1 MGVENSHARGPRKI
15 WKDVD
20 GSFTEAVGG
29 DVEHD
34 GVDEGAPLKI
44 GGRAAAS
51 APSVVSAGDRVNAY
65 FDTAGRQV
73 VKLDAPH
80 PAVAGSTGDVHAPSS
95 NAAAVV
101 TYAAAGAGVA
111 HAISGMAWS
120 YDLDPTGGSL
130 KIEDGAGSTVFHVA
144 VTSKGPG
151 FFVFPQ
157 PKKGSANTA
166 LIITLAAGGSGV
178 TGKVNALNHWT
189 EG

>member
-1 MGVENSHARGPRKI
+1 MGIENSHARGPRRV
-15 WKDVD
+15 WKDTA

-34 GVDEGAPLKI
+34 GADEGAPLKI

-51 APSVVSAGDRVNAY
+51 APSAVSAGDRVNAY
-65 FDTAGRQV
+65 FDTEGRQV
-73 VKLDAPH
+73 VKLDKPV
-80 PAVAGSTGDVHAPSS
+80 PAVAASTGDVHAPGA
-95 NAAAVV
+95 NTAAVV

-111 HAISGMAWS
+111 HVISGVAWS

-130 KIEDGAGSTVFHVA
+130 KVEDGSGSTVFQVA

-157 PKKGSANTA
+157 PKKGSADTA

-178 TGKVNALNHWT
+178 TGKVSALNHWT
-189 EG
+189 ES

>member
-1 MGVENSHARGPRKI
+1 MGIENSHERGPRR
-15 WKDVD
+15 VRRETD
-20 GSFTEAVGG
+20 GSFTPL
-29 DVEHD
+29 VE
-34 GVDEGAPLKI
+34 VTALPAQL
-44 GGRAAAS
+44 
-51 APSVVSAGDRVNAY
+51 SV
-65 FDTAGRQV
+65 TA
-73 VKLDAPH
+73 
-80 PAVAGSTGDVHAPSS
+80 STGDVHAPAS
-95 NAAAVV
+95 NTAAVV

-111 HAISGMAWS
+111 HVISGVAWS

-130 KIEDGAGSTVFHVA
+130 KIENGSGSTVFQVA

-189 EG
+189 E